1 MVSNTRTIPFPVLE
15 PLSMFWCILIFIT
28 VISGNIPLF
37 IVSSSLGVATK
48 EILLFS
54 YILWFFETF
63 QIRDKREFVKN
74 VIISVI
80 PIIIFMSIRV
90 ILGGSALEVNYGYDI
105 LQGEFPPY
113 WIRLTDISSLSNM
126 LIRTF
131 LSFSFLWIGII
142 NVKRN
147 AFLKK
152 HVIIIPVVILAA
164 YLLSGRITRVLG
176 ILYPI
181 VIPLFLLFFD
191 RNGPVFSKQHINTKE
206 M

>member
-1 MVSNTRTIPFPVLE
+1 
-15 PLSMFWCILIFIT
+15 
-28 VISGNIPLF
+28 
-37 IVSSSLGVATK
+37 
-48 EILLFS
+48 
-54 YILWFFETF
+54 LWFFETF